1 MFLRRSVK
9 LRLLYLI
16 SMSFANNKLLNFIKF
31 IVLVGSL
38 IVIYFQ
44 FKSRVVSFSDINL
57 LIEKLY
63 SAKAIFFLII
73 TFLLM
78 ILNWSLES
86 YKWKNLLDNVEDISF
101 YQAVKGVLSGLA
113 IGFITPNRVGE
124 FAGKI
129 AYLRSENRANG
140 AVMSFVGSSAQL
152 LVTIQAGLV
161 AVLFSGFKSQLD
173 VFVTPLSLVVLLI
186 ISFAWFKLDL
196 FLRWI
201 SRFEWLQKWNKH
213 SEKLSL
219 VSVGNM
225 SRIYLVSLIRYMVFP
240 LQYFVLFKMLDT
252 NIDFFQCLSMTAYSY
267 FLLAIVPTYAIAEI
281 GTRGSMNLMV
291 FSALNAPFNV
301 LSVTLLIWVINLIL
315 PACIGL
321 VFISK
326 SKLAAH
332 D

>member
-1 MFLRRSVK
+1 
-9 LRLLYLI
+9 
-16 SMSFANNKLLNFIKF
+16 MSFTNNKLLSLIKF

-44 FKSRVVSFSDINL
+44 FKSRVVSFSDVNL

-86 YKWKNLLDNVEDISF
+86 YKWKYLLSNVEDISF

-113 IGFITPNRVGE
+113 IGFVTPNRVGE

-129 AYLRSENRANG
+129 AYLKSGNRANG

-152 LVTIQAGLV
+152 LITIQAGFI
-161 AVLFSGFKSQLD
+161 AVMFYGFEGELD
-173 VFVTPLSLVVLLI
+173 IFVTPVALVILVI

-196 FLRWI
+196 FLRWT

-219 VSVGNM
+219 VSMGNM
-225 SRIYLVSLIRYMVFP
+225 SRIYLISLIRYMVFP
-240 LQYFVLFKMLDT
+240 IQYFVLFKMLDT
-252 NIDFFQCLSMTAYSY
+252 NIDFFQCFTMTAYSY

-326 SKLAAH
+326 SKLAVH